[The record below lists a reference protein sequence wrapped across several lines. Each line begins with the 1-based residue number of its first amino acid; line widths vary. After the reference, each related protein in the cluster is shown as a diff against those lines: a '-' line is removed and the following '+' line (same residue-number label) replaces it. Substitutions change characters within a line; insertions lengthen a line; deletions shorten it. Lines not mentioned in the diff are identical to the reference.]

1 MQKSSQKK
9 IKKKKNLSTIS
20 KEKFIP
26 EISDKLKGLYLEN
39 FKGFSGHNEIEFSPS
54 INLFYGKN
62 SAGKSSIIQSLRLLK
77 QSFLILGGPIPL
89 LFVLPSYTRVT
100 GSLTFP
106 EGASGI
112 LNSKDKN
119 KQLTLGI
126 STFGRKLKKKEDN
139 VSRYIINKF
148 NLKKND
154 ELFLNGISF
163 GRNDI
168 IFDKKDSKKNIS
180 DHRLVFKKSIF
191 KKGKISD
198 LLTEAYKNPRFDFEY
213 DVNKIIEQKNVPLQK
228 KIYESLQINKSYF
241 KLIFLDEIHKKILD
255 NPKKTRD
262 KINNLISKSL
272 KKNYGAQTDDL
283 KKIFKMK
290 RGKNAAADD
299 IFEIGKFSQINNSE
313 LIHLR
318 KFVNSK
324 DFLNKDLIEKF
335 FMKDFKKKL
344 EIIKYRENFVDLK
357 ILKAN
362 IDGQKLAMKNAVL
375 PSREYDIYLY
385 NIILEALEE
394 INFDIVTSYKQCL
407 EFSRRTLDKIV
418 VVPGLRA
425 LPQRYLKRGLQ
436 ENLIGEN
443 AENLGDLIAQPETKK
458 SLNKWFERF
467 GIPYVISADLVGNF
481 YEIKLTPKGKKFKLS
496 YRDVGLGYS
505 LSLPLLVTCLTQTNS
520 IILIEEPELH
530 LHPKMQASLMDLF
543 LYSSIKFKNQFVI
556 ETHSENLLLRA
567 QKCIRKGFEIDGKKI
582 SIGNECISVNNVYS
596 DNLSSKVQKIHLN
609 EAGEFKTH
617 WKDGFFAERL
627 DEIF

>member
-1 MQKSSQKK
+1 MPNKLS
-9 IKKKKNLSTIS
+9 KKNNQSLSTVS
-20 KEKFIP
+20 NEKFKP
-26 EISDKLKGLYLEN
+26 EIENKLRKLYLEN
-39 FKGFSGHNEIEFSPS
+39 FKGFTENNTIDFSPS

-77 QSFLILGGPIPL
+77 QSLLILGAPVPL

-112 LNSKDKN
+112 INSKDKN
-119 KQLTLGI
+119 KQLTLGL
-126 STFGRKLKKKEDN
+126 SSFGRKLSKKESN

-148 NLKKND
+148 NLKKNN

-163 GRNDI
+163 GRNDV
-168 IFDKKDSKKNIS
+168 IFENNETLKKIS
-180 DHRLVFKKSIF
+180 DHKLVFKKNVF
-191 KKGKISD
+191 KKGKLSN
-198 LLTEAYKNPRFDFEY
+198 LLSEAHKNPRFNFDFNINNLLERK
-213 DVNKIIEQKNVPLQK
+213 DISLQK
-228 KIYESLQINKSYF
+228 KIYESLQVNKSYF
-241 KLIFLDEIHKKILD
+241 KLIFLDEIYKKILT
-255 NPKKTRD
+255 NPKKVRE

-272 KKNYGAQTDDL
+272 KKNYGAQTEDL
-283 KKIFKMK
+283 KKIFKMNK
-290 RGKNAAADD
+290 KGKDADD
-299 IFEIGKFSQINNSE
+299 IFEIGKFSQIKNSE
-313 LIHLR
+313 LIKLR
-318 KFVNSK
+318 SFVNSK

-335 FMKDFKKKL
+335 FMKDFKNKL
-344 EIIKYRENFVDLK
+344 KIIRYREDL
-357 ILKAN
+357 IDLGLLKAN
-362 IDGQKLAMKNAVL
+362 MDGLKMAMKSGVL
-375 PSREYDIYLY
+375 PAREYDVYLY
-385 NIILEALEE
+385 NILLEALEE
-394 INFDIVTSYKQCL
+394 INFDIVNSHKQCL
-407 EFSRRTLDKIV
+407 EVARRTLDKIV

-443 AENLGDLIAQPETKK
+443 AENLGDLIAQSDTKK
-458 SLNKWFERF
+458 NLNQWFDKF
-467 GIPYVISADLVGNF
+467 GIPYSISADLVGNF

-505 LSLPLLVTCLTQTNS
+505 LSLPLLVTCLTQTNA

-543 LYSSIKFKNQFVI
+543 LYSSIKFKNQFII

-567 QKCIRKGFEIDGKKI
+567 QKCIRKGFEINGKKI
-582 SIGNECISVNNVYS
+582 SIGSECINVNNVYT
-596 DNLSSKVQKIHLN
+596 DGISSKVQKILLN
-609 EAGEFKTH
+609 NSGEFKTH